1 MRYSS
6 TRGQD
11 KNLLFEEAVMMGLAD
26 DGGLLVPDEFP
37 QVKSK
42 FHEWRALSFSELSL
56 EIMLLFTSGRI
67 PREEFTPLAQ
77 RSYTNFRHPK
87 ITPVKSVGQIHIL
100 ELFHGPTFAFKDVA
114 LQFLGNLFECFLAK
128 RDHPLRIIGATS
140 GDTGSAAIHGMR
152 GKKGVDVFM
161 LHPKGRVSPIQELQM
176 TTVLDSNIHNLAI
189 EGSFDD
195 AQAIVKALFNDQEF
209 KHSYHLGSVNSINW
223 ARILAQIVYYFYA
236 WFQVTRDN
244 FEFVSFAVPTGNFGD
259 VYAGYLSKNM
269 GLPID
274 KLLVATNQN
283 DILFRAIS
291 SGDYSTNEVKES
303 ISPSMDIQVAS
314 NFERLIYDLLSKD
327 SNKTNDVM
335 KNFKKNKNFLIDT
348 DLLNKLKKD
357 FISEKID
364 ENETIN
370 EIKSN
375 FENYNIILD
384 PHTAI
389 GVGAV
394 NKLNLKDEFIIL
406 STAHPC
412 KFPDAT
418 NQAINKMENL
428 PNELNYILNE
438 KENFEIIDNSS
449 EKVKTYIKKKLI

>member
-1 MRYSS
+1 
-6 TRGQD
+6 
-11 KNLLFEEAVMMGLAD
+11 
-26 DGGLLVPDEFP
+26 
-37 QVKSK
+37 
-42 FHEWRALSFSELSL
+42 
-56 EIMLLFTSGRI
+56 
-67 PREEFTPLAQ
+67 
-77 RSYTNFRHPK
+77 
-87 ITPVKSVGQIHIL
+87 
-100 ELFHGPTFAFKDVA
+100 
-114 LQFLGNLFECFLAK
+114 
-128 RDHPLRIIGATS
+128 
-140 GDTGSAAIHGMR
+140 
-152 GKKGVDVFM
+152 
-161 LHPKGRVSPIQELQM
+161 
-176 TTVLDSNIHNLAI
+176 
-189 EGSFDD
+189 
-195 AQAIVKALFNDQEF
+195 
-209 KHSYHLGSVNSINW
+209 
-223 ARILAQIVYYFYA
+223 
-236 WFQVTRDN
+236 
-244 FEFVSFAVPTGNFGD
+244 
-259 VYAGYLSKNM
+259 
-269 GLPID
+269 
-274 KLLVATNQN
+274 
-283 DILFRAIS
+283 
-291 SGDYSTNEVKES
+291 
-303 ISPSMDIQVAS
+303 
-314 NFERLIYDLLSKD
+314 LLSKD

-335 KNFKKNKNFLIDT
+335 KNFKKNKKFLIDT

-449 EKVKTYIKKKLI
+449 EKVKTYIKKKINLD

>member
-1 MRYSS
+1 
-6 TRGQD
+6 
-11 KNLLFEEAVMMGLAD
+11 
-26 DGGLLVPDEFP
+26 
-37 QVKSK
+37 
-42 FHEWRALSFSELSL
+42 
-56 EIMLLFTSGRI
+56 
-67 PREEFTPLAQ
+67 
-77 RSYTNFRHPK
+77 
-87 ITPVKSVGQIHIL
+87 
-100 ELFHGPTFAFKDVA
+100 
-114 LQFLGNLFECFLAK
+114 
-128 RDHPLRIIGATS
+128 
-140 GDTGSAAIHGMR
+140 
-152 GKKGVDVFM
+152 
-161 LHPKGRVSPIQELQM
+161 
-176 TTVLDSNIHNLAI
+176 
-189 EGSFDD
+189 
-195 AQAIVKALFNDQEF
+195 
-209 KHSYHLGSVNSINW
+209 
-223 ARILAQIVYYFYA
+223 
-236 WFQVTRDN
+236 
-244 FEFVSFAVPTGNFGD
+244 
-259 VYAGYLSKNM
+259 
-269 GLPID
+269 
-274 KLLVATNQN
+274 
-283 DILFRAIS
+283 
-291 SGDYSTNEVKES
+291 
-303 ISPSMDIQVAS
+303 MDIQVAS

-418 NQAINKMENL
+418 NQAINKIENL

-449 EKVKTYIKKKLI
+449 EKVKIYIKKKLI

>member
-1 MRYSS
+1 
-6 TRGQD
+6 
-11 KNLLFEEAVMMGLAD
+11 
-26 DGGLLVPDEFP
+26 
-37 QVKSK
+37 
-42 FHEWRALSFSELSL
+42 
-56 EIMLLFTSGRI
+56 
-67 PREEFTPLAQ
+67 
-77 RSYTNFRHPK
+77 
-87 ITPVKSVGQIHIL
+87 
-100 ELFHGPTFAFKDVA
+100 
-114 LQFLGNLFECFLAK
+114 
-128 RDHPLRIIGATS
+128 
-140 GDTGSAAIHGMR
+140 
-152 GKKGVDVFM
+152 
-161 LHPKGRVSPIQELQM
+161 
-176 TTVLDSNIHNLAI
+176 
-189 EGSFDD
+189 
-195 AQAIVKALFNDQEF
+195 
-209 KHSYHLGSVNSINW
+209 
-223 ARILAQIVYYFYA
+223 
-236 WFQVTRDN
+236 
-244 FEFVSFAVPTGNFGD
+244 
-259 VYAGYLSKNM
+259 
-269 GLPID
+269 
-274 KLLVATNQN
+274 
-283 DILFRAIS
+283 
-291 SGDYSTNEVKES
+291 
-303 ISPSMDIQVAS
+303 MDIQVAS

-418 NQAINKMENL
+418 NQAINKIENL